1 MKRVWTALGPAARLT
16 VWKVLVIS
24 LACAV
29 GQWVL
34 FRSLLLGWPVEVT
47 YAGPFPVEAA
57 PSYPLLEVVADQAHL
72 NWFFGAGLLLV
83 CAALILPG
91 LDRGAKTGYTLRRL
105 SVGERALTLAWGGQN
120 ALLLLFFWGSQ
131 AAAALLLAWQYLA
144 TLGAEISGVQ
154 TLFLAF
160 SRSPYLHAL
169 LPLWDWPLL
178 LRNAAACAALGMS
191 AAALPFHWRHGRRA
205 GAFFFLAVVAA
216 CFFPCGMDSQMVG
229 QFAGLALYASALA
242 LTVTN
247 VWRGRWDED

>member
-47 YAGPFPVEAA
+47 SAGPFPVEAA
-57 PSYPLLEVVADQAHL
+57 PFYPLLEVVADQAHL

-131 AAAALLLAWQYLA
+131 TAAALLLAWQYLA
-144 TLGAEISGVQ
+144 TLGAEISGTQ

-191 AAALPFHWRHGRRA
+191 PALPLAARAAGRGLLLPGGGGGLLLPLRDGQPDGGPVRGA
-205 GAFFFLAVVAA
+205 GALRQRPGPDGDQ
-216 CFFPCGMDSQMVG
+216 CLEGTLG
-229 QFAGLALYASALA
+229 
-242 LTVTN
+242 
-247 VWRGRWDED
+247 

>member
-34 FRSLLLGWPVEVT
+34 FRSLLLGWPVEQGGGDT
-47 YAGPFPVEAA
+47 GIQPYL
-57 PSYPLLEVVADQAHL
+57 SYPLLEVVADQAHL

-91 LDRGAKTGYTLRRL
+91 LDRGTKTGYTLRRL

-131 AAAALLLAWQYLA
+131 TAAALLLAWQYLA
-144 TLGAEISGVQ
+144 TMGAEISGAQ

-191 AAALPFHWRHGRRA
+191 AAALPFHWRHGRKSWA
-205 GAFFFLAVVAA
+205 LFPLAVLAA
-216 CFFPCGMDSQMVG
+216 WCFPCGMDAAVG
-229 QFAGLALYASALA
+229 STFALTIYGAALA
-242 LTVTN
+242 LTAAN
-247 VWRGRWDED
+247 VWRGSWDED